1 MLKFKSLSLLLLA
14 LGSSTGAAYSAPTFN
29 VSNIG
34 FVQQNGLCKGIVKD
48 TTGETIIGASVIVKG
63 TQNGTI
69 TGLDGDFSL
78 SGVSKGTV
86 LQISFVG
93 YKTQEVTWNG
103 TPLNVILQ
111 DDTQKL
117 DEVVVVGFGTQKKRL
132 R

>member
-63 TQNGTI
+63 TTTGTV
-69 TGLDGDFSL
+69 TDFDGVFSL
-78 SGVSKGTV
+78 DVPSSA
-86 LQISFVG
+86 
-93 YKTQEVTWNG
+93 KT
-103 TPLNVILQ
+103 
-111 DDTQKL
+111 K
-117 DEVVVVGFGTQKKRL
+117 
-132 R
+132 